1 MKKRNL
7 FLSLVCSIILT
18 VALVAVTLASVLVP
32 SNKPNVGGND
42 GSNVSDRPSQP
53 SNPSDPNK
61 DIPNNDDNDGSEE
74 KPYIIY
80 DAESFMDLLKKYG
93 DQEKYFELDR
103 DIDFAGTT
111 YVTLFQEK
119 AFNGHINGKGYAL
132 KNISINVNNESLNNF
147 IVKDAD
153 GKFVSNVAVFGKV
166 NGAEIEDLVYDNL
179 KITIA
184 DEVYD
189 YIRGG
194 LFVADH
200 EGAFKQLTIGT
211 VAAIAE
217 NSTIKA
223 DVVATIDADAYS
235 VYAENYVQGY
245 NALGGMVG
253 VASNVTINDS
263 NVNVK
268 IVANSGEHYFVGGV
282 AAYAY
287 NTTIENTKVSANIVS
302 EYDQVLYIGGVA
314 GYVIGAKIENV
325 EVTLVASQTGNR
337 FNAAGVEKINDSK
350 FTSIAGIVNL
360 IRANDNTQ
368 LTSINNVA
376 VTANVDMDCIYAG
389 AVVEVLNADLANAI
403 ITSERYITIK
413 DVVIDSNVNVLKAFG
428 FAKKLVATTIELSKV
443 AVDIENECTYNVK
456 LTGKVLLSANSEDM
470 IASMFVNDFIELS
483 TNTSYL
489 DIVGDYDTIKV
500 VVSSQIYSRV
510 GLGEAGRNYTKT
522 IAD

>member
-32 SNKPNVGGND
+32 SNRPDNSGNHD
-42 GSNVSDRPSQP
+42 SNVSDRPGIEEPINPNYP
-53 SNPSDPNK
+53 S
-61 DIPNNDDNDGSEE
+61 NDDNDGSEE

-80 DAESFMDLLKKYG
+80 NAESFMDLLKKYG

-103 DIDFAGTT
+103 DIDFAGTE
-111 YVTLFQEK
+111 YVTLFQET
-119 AFNGHINGKGYAL
+119 AFNGHINGKGFAL
-132 KNISINVNNESLNNF
+132 KNISINVKSENLNNF
-147 IVKDAD
+147 IVKDVD

-166 NGAEIEDLVYDNL
+166 NGAEIADLVYDNL
-179 KITIA
+179 QISVA

-194 LFVADH
+194 AFVADN
-200 EGAFKQLTIGT
+200 EAAFKQLTIGT

-217 NSTIKA
+217 NSTIEAK
-223 DVVATIDADAYS
+223 VVATINADAYS

-245 NALGGMVG
+245 NALGGMIG
-253 VASNVTINDS
+253 VANGVTINNS
-263 NVNVK
+263 NVDVK

-287 NTTIENTKVSANIVS
+287 NTTIANTNVSANIVA
-302 EYDQVLYIGGVA
+302 EYDQTLYIGGVA

-325 EVTLVASQTGNR
+325 EVSLVANQAGDR
-337 FNAAGVEKINDSK
+337 FNTAGVEKINDSK
-350 FTSIAGIVNL
+350 FNSVAGIVNL

-368 LTSINNVA
+368 LTSINNVV

-389 AVVEVLNADLANAI
+389 AVVEVLNADLVKGE
-403 ITSERYITIK
+403 ITSERYVTIK

-428 FAKKLVATTIELSKV
+428 FSKKLVATTVELTKA
-443 AVDIENECTYNVK
+443 AVDIENECSYNVK
-456 LTGKVLLSANSEDM
+456 LTGKVLLNANSDDLL
-470 IASMFVNDFIELS
+470 AALFVNDIVEMS
-483 TNTSYL
+483 TNTNYF
-489 DIVGDYDTIKV
+489 DVVGDYSTVKV
-500 VVSSQIYSRV
+500 VVSSQILSRV
-510 GLGEAGRNYTKT
+510 GGEADRNYTTT
-522 IAD
+522 IVD